1 MSSTHEPSGDDPLRP
16 SAKEASAVLK
26 KSQRHWGA
34 LLACA
39 RAADSLPASCA
50 NIHSLLHETPA
61 LPGADVDVEEI
72 VDSKKESL
80 DLVGYSVWGLGST
93 KCDLS
98 NETKSSR
105 AVEVQIGTSEPQF
118 CTLSTEAT
126 LQWTGF
132 QGFRAQRKTG
142 NYLCALVLGW
152 SYVLS
157 ARLVE
162 LRRKSG
168 NDRITYTEAQAPLI
182 TGEQPFSEG
191 DGVAISVGKADPGAC
206 RWWAAVLAGG
216 CGWKAVLHRSGH
228 DFHAPWAC
236 HLKFNND
243 EQIKFYHSPS
253 TDSSS
258 FATAKPPSSTQA
270 LQHLMDFAKLH
281 DVVDQLL
288 AAFAGALTLPP
299 RQRYGAPV
307 VLPQLVAA
315 LPKKEKIRVTL
326 ARLLP
331 SASDLPHFMAFSCV
345 SMAVFSCLGSS
356 LWQPGIA
363 CNLVSEWLY
372 PIWQQA
378 LPELRREKRSDI
390 IVRMMAM
397 RRPSVAPLWLGSAI
411 TGSLPIF
418 LDYHNGYGGPILLE
432 TVEWAK
438 APQSFMDP
446 GYHRKAPVKVEKGQ
460 KYICREDEM
469 RLLYISNRQS
479 SQYQHLPLVP
489 FPPIGSSRIKSTAIE
504 DRSSASSSLEL
515 LAHESGDGN
524 GSLALDLESKF
535 GKSALSSGS
544 SRIPTAAEIR
554 EKKERR
560 ARLAKEQAANA
571 HNNNED
577 DFIPLEDYDSDG
589 EFKPRRMQVG
599 SYIPHQTE
607 KDTRLVRD
615 DEDFAEGFDEF
626 VEDTGRVSLL
636 SRKAQREQALKEREA
651 IRSMINE
658 AEGGDS
664 LSDGSGGDGSG
675 DDESDTEY
683 ERHQLYES
691 AQTHRAMDGLPAH
704 AEHTRQINRP
714 RQPRHTTPI
723 PKLSVGLARLRDM
736 VSSLEFERARIQKRR
751 ADILREKAEIKASQ
765 EHIQTSLEEAG
776 RELER
781 VTKEHLEKAKTA
793 AANGTTTAVPSA
805 AGNGN
810 GNGNTTPNINI
821 NAGSGSG
828 HNGNGQSLLQSQST
842 AATTER
848 GLESFG
854 NTPGNTA

>member
-162 LRRKSG
+162 LRRMSG

-315 LPKKEKIRVTL
+315 LPKKETIRVTL

-504 DRSSASSSLEL
+504 VQKHAFCGHTFAYQYWVWQGYHERSTRDYGLSRKPNIMLPISACHVMISLSILSSRLKVWWRVCKFVGRQTQEPTSCDERFSEHATCNILSYILIDGIKPEDSEL
-515 LAHESGDGN
+515 WKHEWVEGMVEDWFRDGDSN
-524 GSLALDLESKF
+524 EAS
-535 GKSALSSGS
+535 LSSGTTS
-544 SRIPTAAEIR
+544 LVNR
-554 EKKERR
+554 EHHS
-560 ARLAKEQAANA
+560 AKEQ
-571 HNNNED
+571 
-577 DFIPLEDYDSDG
+577 S
-589 EFKPRRMQVG
+589 
-599 SYIPHQTE
+599 
-607 KDTRLVRD
+607 
-615 DEDFAEGFDEF
+615 
-626 VEDTGRVSLL
+626 
-636 SRKAQREQALKEREA
+636 
-651 IRSMINE
+651 
-658 AEGGDS
+658 
-664 LSDGSGGDGSG
+664 
-675 DDESDTEY
+675 
-683 ERHQLYES
+683 
-691 AQTHRAMDGLPAH
+691 
-704 AEHTRQINRP
+704 
-714 RQPRHTTPI
+714 TT
-723 PKLSVGLARLRDM
+723 V
-736 VSSLEFERARIQKRR
+736 
-751 ADILREKAEIKASQ
+751 
-765 EHIQTSLEEAG
+765 
-776 RELER
+776 
-781 VTKEHLEKAKTA
+781 
-793 AANGTTTAVPSA
+793 
-805 AGNGN
+805 
-810 GNGNTTPNINI
+810 
-821 NAGSGSG
+821 
-828 HNGNGQSLLQSQST
+828 
-842 AATTER
+842 
-848 GLESFG
+848 
-854 NTPGNTA
+854 